1 MGKKERMK
9 ALVYLGLFFGL
20 AIFSTACKKEFAT
33 PEASFHAG
41 FAASETALEDALN
54 ISRTFFSSGKMPFS
68 TLNCPVRIDTLE
80 DGRIELTFADS
91 CKAGDNRFRSGRLL
105 LLPLNGMERQV
116 DLLNYSIFTDSSF
129 ALNGSLYYSVDQRLS
144 PFLKI
149 NARAGFHVY
158 HWNNQ
163 KELFVASVQYQ
174 RETTSGAA
182 TPDVKDDV
190 LSKTGSGSYVL
201 PGEVRWNMNYASS
214 ATKRLTIGCI
224 DFLTGQAVFSNG
236 KASSFL
242 FDWGGGTCD
251 SRYTVTISETTTIHN
266 IP

>member
-1 MGKKERMK
+1 MK
-9 ALVYLGLFFGL
+9 AILYFGLFFSL
-20 AIFSTACKKEFAT
+20 VWFSVSCKKEITA
-33 PEASFHAG
+33 PETSFHAG

-54 ISRTFFSSGKMPFS
+54 ISRSFFSSGKMPFS

-80 DGRIELTFADS
+80 DGRIELNFADS

-105 LLPLNGMERQV
+105 LSPLKGMERQV

-129 ALNGSLYYSVDQRLS
+129 AMNGSMYYSVDQSLS
-144 PFLKI
+144 PYLKI

-158 HWNNQ
+158 HRNNQ
-163 KELFVASVQYQ
+163 KELFAASVQYQ
-174 RETTSGAA
+174 RETNSGAA

-201 PGEVRWNMNYASS
+201 PGDIRWNMNYASS

-236 KASSFL
+236 KGSSFL

-251 SRYTVTISETTTIHN
+251 NRYTVTISEKTTIHN